1 MLKNFLIGTRVGH
14 IFEFIVFLNWTSVGH
29 EFVVKCYVGG
39 SVDVVF
45 TGIANVARDLLA
57 QNLFL
62 FFTIRNAVVIVV
74 ISLTLI
80 SIIDVIGVLINYFNV
95 ATTTISIIEV
105 YDVVI
110 LGILL
115 QAFIRTQP

>member
-1 MLKNFLIGTRVGH
+1 MLKNILIGTRVGH
-14 IFEFIVFLNWTSVGH
+14 IFEFIVFLNWTSVRH

-45 TGIANVARDLLA
+45 TGFANVACDLLA

-62 FFTIRNAVVIVV
+62 FFTIRKAVVIDV
-74 ISLTLI
+74 IALTLI
-80 SIIDVIGVLINYFNV
+80 SIINVIGVLIDYFNI
-95 ATTTISIIEV
+95 ATMTISVIEV

-110 LGILL
+110 LDILL
-115 QAFIRTQP
+115 QAFVRTQP